1 MMAIQNA
8 VLQFRFPYQ
17 ATAMPIY
24 AIGAKRPQVDESVWI
39 APNATVIGDVRL
51 ARNVSIWWNAV
62 LRGDNDPISIGE
74 NTNIQDGSVL
84 HTDIGVPLVIG
95 ANVTVGHLVMLHG
108 CTVGEGS
115 LIGIGAIILNHAVIG
130 RDCLI
135 GAGSLIPEGKK
146 IPDRSLVMGSP
157 GRVVMEL
164 NDDEVA
170 AMRAGNQHYLEHMLH
185 YAEQLTRID

>member
-1 MMAIQNA
+1 
-8 VLQFRFPYQ
+8 
-17 ATAMPIY
+17 MPVY
-24 AIGAKRPQVDESVWI
+24 ALGARRPQLADPVWI

-84 HTDIGVPLVIG
+84 HTDIGVPLAIG
-95 ANVTVGHLVMLHG
+95 ANVTVGHMAMLHG

-115 LIGIGAIILNHAVIG
+115 LIGIGAIVLNHAVIG
-130 RDCLI
+130 RECLI

-146 IPDRSLVMGSP
+146 IPDRSLVIGSP

-164 NDDEVA
+164 NDDDVA
-170 AMRAGNQHYLEHMLH
+170 RIRDGTHHYLEHMQH
-185 YAEQLTRID
+185 YREGLTRLD